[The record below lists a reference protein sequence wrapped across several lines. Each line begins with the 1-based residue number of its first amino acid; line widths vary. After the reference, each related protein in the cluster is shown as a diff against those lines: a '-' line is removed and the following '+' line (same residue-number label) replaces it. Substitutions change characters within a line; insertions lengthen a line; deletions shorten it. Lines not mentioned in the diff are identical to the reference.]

1 MTVKIEVQNL
11 PKEFRRKE
19 LVEKLVEVCRK
30 NDVVLMVIFGSFVR
44 GEQSSESDIDIAI
57 EFDKNSRKTLLDLV
71 RVEEELTEIFG
82 RRVDLGI
89 FSSISPYIIDYV
101 KREMRVIMKRDRTYL
116 RHILDSISNIEKFM
130 EGVSKEGSS

>member
-30 NDVVLMVIFGSFVR
+30 NVVVLMVIFGSFVR